1 MSLPPAALLFVTMR
15 QVVFHHP
22 WGSKPL
28 SNGGL
33 IFLTVLL
40 VAVYFRLITVRLVT
54 DIRSGELAVGL
65 RGLWRRRRIPLTD
78 VRSVAPVCF
87 DPAAEY
93 GGYGIR
99 RGPRGLAYIA
109 QGNRGVQLELQDGS
123 KLLIG
128 SQRPDDLAQ
137 KIKQCRGNAP

>member
-1 MSLPPAALLFVTMR
+1 M
-15 QVVFHHP
+15 
-22 WGSKPL
+22 

-54 DIRSGELAVGL
+54 DVQADELSVGL
-65 RGLWRRRRIPLTD
+65 RGLWKKRR
-78 VRSVAPVCF
+78 VRCSAIRSALAVRF
-87 DPAAEY
+87 DPVREY

-99 RGPRGLAYIA
+99 SGPRGQAYRA
-109 QGNRGVQLELQDGS
+109 QGNRAVQIELNDGT

-128 SQRPDDLAQ
+128 SQRAEDLAQ
-137 KIKQCRGNAP
+137 KIMLSVLSSRRLGLHTDQWR

>member
-1 MSLPPAALLFVTMR
+1 MAFPPAALLFITIR

-33 IFLTVLL
+33 IFLSVLL
-40 VAVYFRLITVRLVT
+40 VAVYFRLVTVRLVT
-54 DIRSGELAVGL
+54 DVGGGEVSVGL
-65 RGLWRRRRIPLTD
+65 RGLWRRRRVPLSAI
-78 VRSVAPVCF
+78 RSAEPVNY
-87 DPAAEY
+87 DPAREY

-99 RGPRGLAYIA
+99 SGPRGPAYIA
-109 QGNRGVQLELQDGS
+109 SGNSGVQLQLKDGS

-128 SQRPDDLAQ
+128 SQRPEELAQ
-137 KIKQCRGNAP
+137 NIRRQIQP